1 MAINDIPPFL
11 KRRFNQKDFNEYLV
25 TSMFE
30 WIDDATN
37 YREFEIKVINET
49 IFNYFWD
56 YFKYDFFNET
66 VFDDANQFESFVT
79 KKYEQKLKDFYNRS
93 QP

>member
-37 YREFEIKVINET
+37 YREFEITVINET

>member
-1 MAINDIPPFL
+1 MAINDIPQFL

-37 YREFEIKVINET
+37 YREFEINVINET

-66 VFDDANQFESFVT
+66 DLDDANQFESF
-79 KKYEQKLKDFYNRS
+79 LSSCFI
-93 QP
+93 